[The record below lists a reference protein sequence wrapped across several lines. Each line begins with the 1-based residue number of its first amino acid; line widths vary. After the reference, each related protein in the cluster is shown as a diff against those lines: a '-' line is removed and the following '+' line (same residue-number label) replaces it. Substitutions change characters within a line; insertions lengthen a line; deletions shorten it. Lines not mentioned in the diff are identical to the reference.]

1 MDIILTVLFAGFCF
15 FFLDGISVDKIFH
28 GYTTMIILYALILL
42 AFALIEIR
50 HKEFKLRRTFNLK
63 IFTIIAG
70 IYILNACRLN
80 GEVAVGIRIVAFL
93 MIAFINAYF
102 VRKYSLTLRYLV
114 IFYFVS
120 FAFVFKQFA
129 EAGFPMDAYQR
140 LSSIFEQERGRVVFG
155 FYHVNAAGNLGSCLI
170 LISFLIIG
178 ILKDKYCGKKINIA
192 MAVIFGM
199 DFIIISYLLAT
210 GSRTAILSIIL
221 WVTIYMYYKL
231 SLLNNIGG
239 GGGKQSIEFCFVL

>member
-1 MDIILTVLFAGFCF
+1 MDKILTVLFSGFCF

-80 GEVAVGIRIVAFL
+80 GEADVGIRIVAFL

-178 ILKDKYCGKKINIA
+178 ILKDKYYGKKINIA
-192 MAVIFGM
+192 MAAIFGM

-239 GGGKQSIEFCFVL
+239 ANKV